1 MSLLVDYQACL
12 KGMPLHVHC
21 SSLSI
26 PLLLQAISMSKF
38 EFTLELEV
46 QSKMAHGIHL
56 VLSSGLHPMAQWAGK
71 AVPTDGIGENSQQTT
86 RKISV
91 NPMSSILEQG
101 LKSVGGGKPNQ
112 SGHWNLRF
120 VPNRDIKLPFD
131 DLFVSPKDTLA
142 S

>member
-1 MSLLVDYQACL
+1 
-12 KGMPLHVHC
+12 
-21 SSLSI
+21 
-26 PLLLQAISMSKF
+26 
-38 EFTLELEV
+38 
-46 QSKMAHGIHL
+46 
-56 VLSSGLHPMAQWAGK
+56 
-71 AVPTDGIGENSQQTT
+71 
-86 RKISV
+86 
-91 NPMSSILEQG
+91 MSSILEQG